1 MNGLLSTHFIIKREK
16 AALSRDYST
25 PNQNYT
31 LDNEHRLHN
40 ACNAEQFT
48 VNIRVLSIKR

>member
-1 MNGLLSTHFIIKREK
+1 MNGLFSTHFIINREK

-25 PNQNYT
+25 SNQNYT

-48 VNIRVLSIKR
+48 VNISVLNIKR

>member
-1 MNGLLSTHFIIKREK
+1 MNGLFSTHFIINREK

-25 PNQNYT
+25 SNQNYT
-31 LDNEHRLHN
+31 FDNEHRLHN

-48 VNIRVLSIKR
+48 VNISVLNIKR